1 MKVRAFVGFLQRFMG
16 FIQRLWTG
24 DFNEGVFVRP
34 VDGRWVFGLRVDL
47 LYISLR
53 CP

>member
-1 MKVRAFVGFLQRFMG
+1 MG

-24 DFNEGVFVRP
+24 DFNEGVFLGPAGSRL
-34 VDGRWVFGLRVDL
+34 VFGLWVDL

-53 CP
+53 CPWPPRHDRWSN